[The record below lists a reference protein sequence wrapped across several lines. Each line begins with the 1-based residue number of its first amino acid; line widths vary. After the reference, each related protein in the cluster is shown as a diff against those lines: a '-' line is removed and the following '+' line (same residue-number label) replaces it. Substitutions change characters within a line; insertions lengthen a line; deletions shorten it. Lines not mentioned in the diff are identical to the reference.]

1 MIGNIKETILFSK
14 IKKKDKEA
22 FIKAYDL
29 YVDKIYRFVFFKV
42 KSKEEAEDLTSEIF
56 LKAWHYIQ
64 DNSVKDYKTLKALFY
79 RIART
84 TVIDHYRKK
93 ISEHE
98 HSLQVIL
105 EDQERQIDIEDKQQN
120 VDHKVEIEMEMSRVE
135 KKMLELKDEYR
146 EIIVLRYIEELSISE
161 IAKIL
166 DKPKGN
172 VRVLIHRAL
181 KALKKLLREED
192 G

>member
-14 IKKKDKEA
+14 IKRKDKEA

-79 RIART
+79 KIART
-84 TVIDHYRKK
+84 TVIDYYRKK
-93 ISEHE
+93 INEHE
-98 HSLQVIL
+98 RSLQIVL
-105 EDQERQIDIEDKQQN
+105 EDQEKQFDIEDKQQDVN
-120 VDHKVEIEMEMSRVE
+120 HKIETEIEMSRIE

-146 EIIVLRYIEELSISE
+146 EVIVLRYIEELSIGE

-166 DKPKGN
+166 DKSKGN

-181 KALKKLLREED
+181 KALKKLLKEEN